1 MSPLV
6 ETLAEHYD
14 YVAEALSYGTVV
26 PLLGAGANLCD
37 PGREGWE
44 LGRNLPSGGELSQYL
59 VQRYGYP
66 GVDTNDLLRV
76 SQYAEAKRGD
86 GTLYDALH
94 VVFTATYG
102 YTVVHEFL
110 AGLPGR
116 LAAAGRP
123 SPHQLIVTTNY
134 DDALEQALTKAG
146 EQFDLIWYSAVGR
159 YAGKFLHK
167 PPDGEVRPIKRPNE
181 YRLSIEDRTVIL
193 KIHGAVSRANRGSDS
208 YVISEDHYIRFL
220 SNTNLNNLLPKT
232 LLATLVD
239 SHFLFLGYS
248 LRDWNLR
255 VVLHQI
261 WTERE
266 QSRDSWAIQR
276 DVDEIDSA
284 LWDARNVRLH
294 NVALDVYVEELSK
307 RLPALEGGHPAN
319 LEDGGPADH
328 GSGHPANQGS
338 GRPAD

>member
-14 YVAEALSYGTVV
+14 YVAAALGYGAVV

-59 VQRYGYP
+59 VNRYGYP
-66 GVDTNDLLRV
+66 GGDTHDLLRV

-94 VVFTATYG
+94 VVFTASYG

-110 AGLPGR
+110 ASLPRR
-116 LAAAGRP
+116 LAAPGHAG
-123 SPHQLIVTTNY
+123 PHQLIVTTNY
-134 DDALEQALTKAG
+134 DDALEQALTSAG
-146 EQFDLIWYSAVGR
+146 EPFDLIWYSAVGR
-159 YAGKFLHK
+159 HAGRFMHK
-167 PPDGEVRPIKRPNE
+167 PPDGDARPIKRPNE
-181 YRLSIEDRTVIL
+181 YRLSVEDRTVIL
-193 KIHGAVSRANRGSDS
+193 KIHGAVNRGDRTSDS
-208 YVISEDHYIRFL
+208 YVISEDHYIKFL
-220 SNTNLNNLLPKT
+220 TNTNLNELLPKT
-232 LLATLVD
+232 LLATLLN

-255 VVLHQI
+255 VILHQI
-261 WTERE
+261 WTQRE

-276 DVDEIDSA
+276 EVDEIDSA

-294 NVALDVYVEELSK
+294 NVALDAYVEELGR
-307 RLPALEGGHPAN
+307 RLGALES
-319 LEDGGPADH
+319 E
-328 GSGHPANQGS
+328 
-338 GRPAD
+338 RPVA